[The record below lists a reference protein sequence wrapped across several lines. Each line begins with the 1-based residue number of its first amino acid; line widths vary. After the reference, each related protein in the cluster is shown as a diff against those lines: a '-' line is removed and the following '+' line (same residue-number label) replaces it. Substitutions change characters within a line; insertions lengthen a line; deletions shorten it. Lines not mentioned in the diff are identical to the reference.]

1 MNVEEISTTILLTL
15 LGSGG
20 ILGIIVTYLKRYIDK
35 RLEANEKEAEV
46 RLKNKMKRLK
56 VEDQLYHAYG
66 RCLFWLNH
74 AVTKPP
80 PNGELAEA
88 MEELNAAEEAKK
100 DLDREILAQYSGEE

>member
-20 ILGIIVTYLKRYIDK
+20 ILGIVMTYLRRYIDK

-46 RLKNKMKRLK
+46 RLKHRMKRLEVDDK
-56 VEDQLYHAYG
+56 LHHAYG
-66 RCLFWLNH
+66 RCIFWLNH
-74 AVTKPP
+74 AVTKSP

-100 DLDREILAQYSGEE
+100 NLDREILAQYSGEE